1 MLLVKEYIS
10 CGNDVIVICP
20 VCYRGRICDIPSK
33 NTHEIS
39 VRSVSDIPKHLVT
52 AILKCPSCGKKIMIA
67 FSNNIIE

>member
-10 CGNDVIVICP
+10 CGNDVIVRCP

-39 VRSVSDIPKHLVT
+39 VRSVSDIPKHLDT

-67 FSNNIIE
+67 FSNNKIE